1 MFKNKAQ
8 PPEKLPHKQRAK
20 IFDSTVNKAKKE
32 YFDPKFNGTE
42 WPSLA
47 EQVRGNIIACEDPEQ
62 FELAM
67 HDLVRK
73 LGTSH
78 TGFFHRSVKRV
89 PGRLA
94 IGATFTRLET
104 DAGREWIIQD
114 VHPGGPADLAGLK
127 KLDVIVAIANKPL
140 PLDIQPMFPMGTSV
154 PLSIRRQSDQVEAMV
169 SIPAPRSHKQP
180 YSEPQA
186 VSWRLLPGSIG
197 YLRVS
202 ILPGLLG
209 LDVAREIDRAI
220 SNLCN

>member
-20 IFDSTVNKAKKE
+20 IFDSTVNKVKKE

-67 HDLVRK
+67 HDLVRR

-89 PGRLA
+89 PARLA
-94 IGATFTRLET
+94 IGATLHKAGTNGETRWDEK
-104 DAGREWIIQD
+104 DMHESRPEHD
-114 VHPGGPADLAGLK
+114 SGLK
-127 KLDVIVAIANKPL
+127 PGNVVRTIDGSIPPFNEP
-140 PLDIQPMFPMGTSV
+140 PMFAMGT
-154 PLSIRRQSDQVEAMV
+154 D
-169 SIPAPRSHKQP
+169 
-180 YSEPQA
+180 
-186 VSWRLLPGSIG
+186 
-197 YLRVS
+197 
-202 ILPGLLG
+202 
-209 LDVAREIDRAI
+209 
-220 SNLCN
+220 